1 MNDEELGIYIQSL
14 EAQGRALG
22 EFLHQVAAAL
32 GVQPE
37 PFGGI
42 AEDRVLNRIHE
53 LTAKEQA

>member
-1 MNDEELGIYIQSL
+1 MNDEELAIYIKSL

-32 GVQPE
+32 GVLPE

-42 AEDRVLNRIHE
+42 AEERVLNRIHE
-53 LTAKEQA
+53 LTTKDQA

>member
-1 MNDEELGIYIQSL
+1 MSDEELGIYIQSL

-22 EFLHQVAAAL
+22 KFLHQVAAAL

-42 AEDRVLNRIHE
+42 AEERVMNRINE
-53 LTAKEQA
+53 LISKEN